1 MTRRTDKQQRKLERK
16 AARIVRMGGR
26 IFSRKTTGLDGLAKR
41 MVLRRTGGGV
51 PHDPELDHPA
61 DWDRPID

>member
-1 MTRRTDKQQRKLERK
+1 
-16 AARIVRMGGR
+16 
-26 IFSRKTTGLDGLAKR
+26 
-41 MVLRRTGGGV
+41 VLRRTGGGV